1 MTTLNIS
8 LPDNMKAFIDA
19 CIAEGGYNTASEYF
33 RELVRL
39 DQEHREQ
46 KKLEAVLLERM
57 QGDDWEEMSQSDWAS
72 LRQEL
77 GTRLATEGK
86 T

>member
-8 LPDNMKAFIDA
+8 LPDTMKAFIDNR
-19 CIAEGGYNTASEYF
+19 IAEAGYSTVSEYF

-39 DQEHREQ
+39 DQERREQ
-46 KKLEAVLLERM
+46 KKLEAVLLERL
-57 QGDDWEEMSQSDWAS
+57 QGDDWEEMSQSDWDF

-77 GTRLATEGK
+77 KTRLAAEGK